1 MLLHLGH
8 SPGPANFRTHDST
21 PETLTP
27 EGNKSRVS
35 GVGVESNR
43 PATNFPEVS
52 VDSNRFNCLVEKSG
66 LGIEP
71 RPFAHL
77 ISRTLTIFNE
87 LLRQPPS
94 IVPCSTIFFVG
105 PSKFGGVFKT

>member
-35 GVGVESNR
+35 GVGAGSKR
-43 PATNFPEVS
+43 PATKLPLGS
-52 VDSNRFNCLVEKSG
+52 VESGQVYRMVKKSG
-66 LGIEP
+66 LGVNTADQI
-71 RPFAHL
+71 
-77 ISRTLTIFNE
+77 
-87 LLRQPPS
+87 
-94 IVPCSTIFFVG
+94 
-105 PSKFGGVFKT
+105 

>member
-43 PATNFPEVS
+43 PATNFPGIA
-52 VDSNRFNCLVEKSG
+52 VDSNRFDRVVDRNVYVVAAT
-66 LGIEP
+66 
-71 RPFAHL
+71 R
-77 ISRTLTIFNE
+77 E
-87 LLRQPPS
+87 LW
-94 IVPCSTIFFVG
+94 
-105 PSKFGGVFKT
+105 

>member
-43 PATNFPEVS
+43 PATNFSDIAFDPNELC
-52 VDSNRFNCLVEKSG
+52 RLVEERG
-66 LGIEP
+66 L
-71 RPFAHL
+71 RN
-77 ISRTLTIFNE
+77 S
-87 LLRQPPS
+87 
-94 IVPCSTIFFVG
+94 
-105 PSKFGGVFKT
+105 

>member
-35 GVGVESNR
+35 AVGVELNR

-66 LGIEP
+66 LGVEP
-71 RPFAHL
+71 
-77 ISRTLTIFNE
+77 
-87 LLRQPPS
+87 
-94 IVPCSTIFFVG
+94 G
-105 PSKFGGVFKT
+105 PL

>member
-35 GVGVESNR
+35 GVGVESNYTETASW
-43 PATNFPEVS
+43 PLWSAVT
-52 VDSNRFNCLVEKSG
+52 
-66 LGIEP
+66 
-71 RPFAHL
+71 
-77 ISRTLTIFNE
+77 
-87 LLRQPPS
+87 
-94 IVPCSTIFFVG
+94 
-105 PSKFGGVFKT
+105 

>member
-8 SPGPANFRTHDST
+8 SSGPANFRTDDST

-43 PATNFPEVS
+43 PATNFPGIS
-52 VDSNRFNCLVEKSG
+52 LDSYRFDCLVKKSG
-66 LGIEP
+66 LGVEP
-71 RPFAHL
+71 
-77 ISRTLTIFNE
+77 
-87 LLRQPPS
+87 
-94 IVPCSTIFFVG
+94 
-105 PSKFGGVFKT
+105 